1 MPSAGHLRCAR
12 VRNVSRTRSAV
23 ARGVRTLESVAGHVR
38 ASSSMCD
45 EISIT
50 IEPLGSTR
58 LQLRCWLEVHE
69 GTFAPLGPG
78 AAGRA
83 GRVRVWQNSRG
94 YNLL

>member
-45 EISIT
+45 GGDETRRTAIT
-50 IEPLGSTR
+50 PSFMLHPSRPLNTHSG
-58 LQLRCWLEVHE
+58 V
-69 GTFAPLGPG
+69 GPIPIIK
-78 AAGRA
+78 
-83 GRVRVWQNSRG
+83 SCE
-94 YNLL
+94 L